1 MDFFYIKYDKG
12 TILPNQVQVK
22 QDFPIYFMSAFKTA
36 YEHGVLTI
44 SFVYK
49 CNPILKGIS
58 PMSLTLLLD
67 DCGKVTI
74 QWKKSCGDFSF
85 PPKGLGIDVMVP
97 QKLTGELMMSM
108 DNTDSFSNDNSI
120 YNMLETNCKNWC
132 MKISFMMGL
141 IRF

>member
-12 TILPNQVQVK
+12 MISPNQIKVK

-36 YEHGVLTI
+36 YEHGMLTV

-58 PMSLTLLLD
+58 PMSLTLELD
-67 DCGKVTI
+67 ECGKVTI

-85 PPKGLGIDVMVP
+85 PPKGLGLDVMVP
-97 QKLTGELMMSM
+97 QKITDEILEPIES
-108 DNTDSFSNDNSI
+108 TDSFAEDNS
-120 YNMLETNCKNWC
+120 KNFNQ
-132 MKISFMMGL
+132 KL
-141 IRF
+141 INKN